1 MSDRSSIFAKTTK
14 SETKFS
20 SFLQKE
26 MKVDEVWDCLSRLR
40 RCEADFVFSSWKYID
55 DDMVLAFLRSPL

>member
-1 MSDRSSIFAKTTK
+1 MNKGISVKRKKLWIDHGAL
-14 SETKFS
+14 
-20 SFLQKE
+20 LQKE